1 VFNGVRKGVKN
12 WCHWGKIGIIFLILA
27 GYFFL
32 IIQYN
37 MVWIN
42 YMGEMHALMN

>member
-1 VFNGVRKGVKN
+1 
-12 WCHWGKIGIIFLILA
+12 LA

-42 YMGEMHALMN
+42 YMGEMHALMNWITNIWSMEGG